1 MKTVINLLI
10 VGVLFVGANH
20 IEHNYTMKDCE
31 VVEATKTGALIVD
44 GCGETW
50 YVEDEGFAVG
60 QMVDL
65 RINDNGTPHSGDDE
79 IRKVII
85 K

>member
-1 MKTVINLLI
+1 MKTAINLLI
-10 VGVLFVGANH
+10 VGILIVGGSH
-20 IEHNYTMKDCE
+20 IEHNYTMKDCK
-31 VVEATKTGALIVD
+31 VIEATETGALFED

-60 QMVDL
+60 QLVDL
-65 RINDNGTPHSGDDE
+65 RINDNGTPQIDDDE
-79 IRKVII
+79 IRKVVI